1 MFIISQLFC
10 LIHVIIDKFTT
21 GFLQSRSLGV
31 GMDHTCLEIFNPL
44 LKGRDSHFV
53 ELVHANK
60 EILRKDLGRQ
70 FTDDGVL
77 LFGAHLQKVARV
89 DRPCGHPR
97 KSSDR
102 GKGNQYHDRYQSR
115 GY

>member
-89 DRPCGHPR
+89 DT
-97 KSSDR
+97 
-102 GKGNQYHDRYQSR
+102 Q
-115 GY
+115 